1 MQEYQGDTR
10 KKILDSMDESAFV
23 HTKKKVRQNMLQ
35 IHPVIVNQALLAT
48 S

>member
-23 HTKKKVRQNMLQ
+23 HKKKKSDK
-35 IHPVIVNQALLAT
+35 ICYKYILLL
-48 S
+48 